1 MSKEEIKN
9 IIKERFPKIPQLRN
23 IIIENHGD
31 DIYAVELI
39 YNDKTFIGSSS
50 EYELNKFIERLCK
63 ECTMNGCNCCPFN
76 DGKGCMRVK
85 NS

>member
-9 IIKERFPKIPQLRN
+9 IIKERFPTIPKLQN
-23 IIIENHGD
+23 VIIDNHGE
-31 DIYAVELI
+31 DIYAVKVI
-39 YNDKTFIGSSS
+39 YKDEVFVGCSS
-50 EYELNKFIERLCK
+50 EYELNKFIK
-63 ECTMNGCNCCPFN
+63 EESQHCTMNGCNCCPFN